1 MAKYITKRLLM
12 SALTLFVIILLLFS
26 LLQLMPG
33 SPFNDEKLSE
43 AQKVV
48 LYEKYGLDR
57 PVYEQF
63 YHYFTNILKGDLG
76 VSYAIAK
83 DIPITQLLETRLP
96 ISLRVGGQSVV
107 LGAVVGLL
115 LGIVAALKRN
125 SIWDSL
131 TTVISVLGVSIP
143 SYVFAMGLAYV
154 FGYQLNWFPFLYNT
168 SQPFVSTILPCLALC
183 VFTTA
188 SISRYTRSE
197 MIEVLDSE
205 YILFAQS
212 KGICGPRLIFQH
224 ALRNSLIPVITV
236 LGPLIVGLMTGSL
249 VVEKLFA
256 IPGIGSLLVTAIQ
269 SNDYNVTIALTFV
282 YSALY
287 IFVMLIVDILY
298 GLIDPRIRL
307 AKGEKHE

>member
-1 MAKYITKRLLM
+1 M

-212 KGICGPRLIFQH
+212 KVFV
-224 ALRNSLIPVITV
+224 A
-236 LGPLIVGLMTGSL
+236 
-249 VVEKLFA
+249 
-256 IPGIGSLLVTAIQ
+256 PG
-269 SNDYNVTIALTFV
+269 
-282 YSALY
+282 
-287 IFVMLIVDILY
+287 
-298 GLIDPRIRL
+298 
-307 AKGEKHE
+307 